1 MHFLVNGLRISAC
14 PMGRGPLK
22 RLIILASFCQNQTST
37 ISCIT
42 EILQSQGQRYRN
54 ALEKHVTAT
63 DIASAVAYS
72 SALAACL
79 RAASRA
85 RIANLRRD
93 NARRS

>member
-22 RLIILASFCQNQTST
+22 RLIILASFCQNRGSQLLVVQRK
-37 ISCIT
+37 
-42 EILQSQGQRYRN
+42 ILQSQGQRYRN

-79 RAASRA
+79 RAA
-85 RIANLRRD
+85 LRRD